1 MSNSLIIALSSSV
14 LLMVAP
20 SVASAAQSDK
30 EFMEH
35 AIEGNNS
42 EIQLGELAQEKGATT
57 ESKNYGK
64 TLKEDHSTANE
75 KAIAIAKSMGVTP
88 PTAMTA
94 EARSE
99 KQKLEK
105 LSGNAFD
112 REFAN
117 YMVKDH
123 KKDIQDF
130 EAQAKASGQVA
141 NFAQENL
148 PTLKKHLD
156 IAQSLAN
163 ANSAQQ

>member
-1 MSNSLIIALSSSV
+1 MRNSSIIALGSS
-14 LLMVAP
+14 LILMAAA
-20 SVASAAQSDK
+20 SVASAAQSDN

-57 ESKNYGK
+57 ETKNFGK
-64 TLKEDHSTANE
+64 TLSQDHSAANE
-75 KAIAIAKSMGVTP
+75 KAMAIAKSMNITP

-94 EARSE
+94 EARNE

-130 EAQAKASGQVA
+130 EAQAKGSGQVA
-141 NFAQENL
+141 SFAQENL

-156 IAQSLAN
+156 IAQSLTA
-163 ANSAQQ
+163 ARSAHQ